1 MCMIIMMMIIVTV
14 MDMMTVTPTIIQPI
28 DSTRSSEGTQE
39 LCCHV
44 DRELLY
50 RQLAQDHHGQGDCWV
65 HMSPWN
71 KGQNWISKQGSSFCR
86 KSETHSFITTI
97 LI

>member
-1 MCMIIMMMIIVTV
+1 MCMIIMMMIMMMV
-14 MDMMTVTPTIIQPI
+14 MDMTTVTSTIIQPI
-28 DSTRSSEGTQE
+28 DSTRSSKGTQE

-50 RQLAQDHHGQGDCWV
+50 WQLAQDHHGQGDCWV
-65 HMSPWN
+65 HMGPCN
-71 KGQNWISKQGSSFCR
+71 KGQNWNSKQGSSFCR
-86 KSETHSFITTI
+86 KSEIQMNVTTI

>member
-1 MCMIIMMMIIVTV
+1 MIMMMV
-14 MDMMTVTPTIIQPI
+14 MDMMRVTPTVIQPI

-50 RQLAQDHHGQGDCWV
+50 RQLAQDHHGQRDCWV

-71 KGQNWISKQGSSFCR
+71 KVKTGIKNKVQSYVESLRHI
-86 KSETHSFITTI
+86 H
-97 LI
+97 L